1 MEMESSAKSTA
12 EPEMEEEPRET
23 GKANMETEKEEKP
36 SSVSGGESRKKK
48 TYQKIRDDKQEWNRI
63 QRARLRH
70 GLPLQSW
77 PPTTEVKQEEEE
89 EAKTQNNQEGLA
101 AAVGSSACS
110 SSSFQISTTVL
121 SPNHD
126 GAQALTPGR
135 IEGHLERIGHRPL
148 SKAPVQPGAVKRGPM
163 Q

>member
-12 EPEMEEEPRET
+12 EPEMEEEPQEI

-36 SSVSGGESRKKK
+36 SSVSGGETRKKK
-48 TYQKIRDDKQEWNRI
+48 TYQKIRDDKQEWNRV

-101 AAVGSSACS
+101 AAVDSSA

-121 SPNHD
+121 GANHD

-135 IEGHLERIGHRPL
+135 IEGNLERIGHRPL
-148 SKAPVQPGAVKRGPM
+148 SKAPVQPGVVKRGPM

>member
-12 EPEMEEEPRET
+12 EPEMEEEPQEI

-36 SSVSGGESRKKK
+36 SSVSGGETRKKK
-48 TYQKIRDDKQEWNRI
+48 TYQKIRDDKQEWNRV

-101 AAVGSSACS
+101 AAVDSSACS

-148 SKAPVQPGAVKRGPM
+148 SKAPVQPGVVKRGPM